1 MSQLAEPQPTGA
13 ITAPGLIRSLTLRDL
28 VLFHIVAVV
37 SLRWLATAGAAGPSS
52 ITLWILAALFF
63 FIPQGLAV
71 SELSTRYPDAGGIY
85 AWTKRAYGEGH
96 GFLCGWCYWVNN
108 VLYPPNIL
116 MATAVIA
123 TFAIGK
129 GDSPLASSWS
139 YVLPMTL
146 GILWFAVA
154 INIVGVSTGKWLQ
167 NIGAF
172 GTFIPGFILIGLG
185 LYALTLG
192 PSATPLHLKNLVPDL
207 GNFSEINLWASIAFA
222 FAGLELA
229 GVMAGETLDPSR
241 TLRRSI
247 LIAAPFIL
255 VLYIAGTISVLIL
268 VPSHD
273 VNIVSGALQAI
284 GAGASKVGIAAG
296 WLAAACAA
304 LVVIGNIGG
313 IGAWLA
319 GPARVA
325 LMIGLDRY
333 FPPAFGK
340 IHPKWKTPYM
350 AILIQALFATV
361 VLFVSV
367 LGKGT
372 TVEKAYLI
380 VLDTMLLIYFIPYIY
395 MFLAYL
401 KFTRLHSSSTAG
413 PVKRWLVAGSGL
425 LLTILAMVVAMV
437 PPSDTPSVVL
447 FELKV
452 AGGALFFVALGG
464 VLYWRA
470 MRRGGSGGSQGLRPS

>member
-1 MSQLAEPQPTGA
+1 M
-13 ITAPGLIRSLTLRDL
+13 
-28 VLFHIVAVV
+28 
-37 SLRWLATAGAAGPSS
+37 
-52 ITLWILAALFF
+52 
-63 FIPQGLAV
+63 
-71 SELSTRYPDAGGIY
+71 
-85 AWTKRAYGEGH
+85 
-96 GFLCGWCYWVNN
+96 
-108 VLYPPNIL
+108 
-116 MATAVIA
+116 
-123 TFAIGK
+123 
-129 GDSPLASSWS
+129 
-139 YVLPMTL
+139 
-146 GILWFAVA
+146 
-154 INIVGVSTGKWLQ
+154 WLQ
-167 NIGAF
+167 NVGAL
-172 GTFIPGFILIGLG
+172 GTFIPGLVLAGLG
-185 LYALTLG
+185 LFALTQG
-192 PSATPLHLKNLVPDL
+192 PPASPLNFKELVPDL

-229 GVMAGETLDPSR
+229 GVMAGETLDPAR

-247 LIAAPFIL
+247 LLAAPFIL
-255 VLYIAGTISVLIL
+255 VLYIAGTLAVLVL

-273 VNIVSGALQAI
+273 VNIVSGFLQAI
-284 GAGASKVGIAAG
+284 AAGAAKIGVSAG
-296 WLAAACAA
+296 WVAVVCAA
-304 LVVIGNIGG
+304 MVVIGNLGG

-350 AILIQALFATV
+350 AILFQALFAMV

-401 KFTRLHSSSTAG
+401 KFTGLERTPTAG
-413 PVKRWLVAGSGL
+413 GVKRWFVGGSGL
-425 LLTILAMVVAMV
+425 LLTVLAMVVAMV
-437 PPSDTPSVVL
+437 PPSDTPSVLL

-464 VLYWRA
+464 ALYWRA
-470 MRRGGSGGSQGLRPS
+470 TRYGAAGGAPRGSGSGRSATT

>member
-1 MSQLAEPQPTGA
+1 MTAATEPQTEGA

-37 SLRWLATAGAAGPSS
+37 SLRWVATAGAAGPSS

-71 SELSTRYPDAGGIY
+71 SELAARYPDAGGIY

-123 TFAIGK
+123 TYAIGK
-129 GDSPLASSWS
+129 GDSGLADSWS
-139 YVLPMTL
+139 YVLPTTL
-146 GILWFAVA
+146 GMLWFAVA
-154 INIVGVSTGKWLQ
+154 LNIVGVSTGKWLQ
-167 NIGAF
+167 NVGAF
-172 GTFIPGFILIGLG
+172 GSLLPGTVLAGLG
-185 LYALTLG
+185 LYALAHG
-192 PSATPLHLKNLVPDL
+192 PSATPMGARDLVPDL

-229 GVMAGETLDPSR
+229 PVMAGETRDPARS
-241 TLRRSI
+241 LPRSI
-247 LIAAPFIL
+247 LLAAPFIL
-255 VLYIAGTISVLIL
+255 ALYIIGTVALLIL
-268 VPSHD
+268 VPSKD
-273 VNIVSGALQAI
+273 VNIVSGFLQGI
-284 GAGASKVGIAAG
+284 SVGAGKLGVGP
-296 WLAAACAA
+296 WLAVVCAA
-304 LVVIGNIGG
+304 MFVIGNLGG
-313 IGAWLA
+313 IGAWLS

-340 IHPKWKTPYM
+340 IHPRWRTPYM
-350 AILIQALFATV
+350 AILFQALFAMA

-380 VLDTMLLIYFIPYIY
+380 VLDTMLLVYFIPYIY

-401 KFTRLHSSSTAG
+401 KFTRLHPTPTASR
-413 PVKRWLVAGSGL
+413 PKALLVGGSGL
-425 LLTILAMVVAMV
+425 LLTVLAMVVAMV
-437 PPSDTPSVVL
+437 PPSDTPSVAL

-452 AGGALFFVALGG
+452 GGGALFFVLLGG
-464 VLYWRA
+464 FLYWRA
-470 MRRGGSGGSQGLRPS
+470 TRGMRAAA

>member
-1 MSQLAEPQPTGA
+1 MSRPAEPQPTGA

-71 SELSTRYPDAGGIY
+71 SELATRYPDAGGIY
-85 AWTKRAYGEGH
+85 EWTKRAYGEGH

-123 TFAIGK
+123 TYALGK
-129 GDSPLASSWS
+129 ADSGLASSWS

-146 GILWFAVA
+146 GMLWFAVA
-154 INIVGVSTGKWLQ
+154 VNIVGVSSGKWLQ
-167 NIGAF
+167 NVGAF
-172 GTFIPGFILIGLG
+172 GTFVPGVILIGLG
-185 LYALTLG
+185 GYALTQG
-192 PSATPLHLKNLVPDL
+192 PAATPMHFKDLVPDL

-229 GVMAGETLDPSR
+229 PVMAGETKDPSR
-241 TLRRSI
+241 TLRQSI

-255 VLYIAGTISVLIL
+255 GIYILGTIAVLTL

-273 VNIVSGALQAI
+273 VNIVAGPLQAI
-284 GAGASKVGIAAG
+284 AAGAGKIGVGAG

-304 LVVIGNIGG
+304 FVVVGNLGG

-350 AILIQALFATV
+350 AILIQALFATA

-372 TVEKAYLI
+372 TVEKAYLV

-401 KFTRLHSSSTAG
+401 KFTRLDSSPTAG

-425 LLTILAMVVAMV
+425 LLTVLAMIVAMV
-437 PPSDTPSVVL
+437 PPSDTPSVLL

-470 MRRGGSGGSQGLRPS
+470 IRAGRQDGPTGHPA

>member
-1 MSQLAEPQPTGA
+1 MMNPPAAGETEGVTQ
-13 ITAPGLIRSLTLRDL
+13 APGLIRSLTLRDL

-63 FIPQGLAV
+63 FIPQGMVV
-71 SELSTRYPDAGGIY
+71 SELSTRFPDAGGIY

-123 TFAIGK
+123 TFAINQ
-129 GDSPLASSWS
+129 GDSGLASDWY

-146 GILWFAVA
+146 GMLWFAVA
-154 INIVGVSTGKWLQ
+154 LNVVGVSTGKWLQ
-167 NIGAF
+167 NVGAF
-172 GTFIPGFILIGLG
+172 GNFIPGIVLVGLG
-185 LYALTLG
+185 ILALVQG
-192 PSATPLHLKNLVPDL
+192 APATPMHAGDLVPDM

-229 GVMAGETLDPSR
+229 PVMAAETKDPSR
-241 TLRRSI
+241 NLKRSI

-255 VLYIAGTISVLIL
+255 ALYIIGTIAVLIL
-268 VPSHD
+268 VPSKEI
-273 VNIVSGALQAI
+273 NIVSGFLQAI
-284 GAGASKVGIAAG
+284 SIGATKLHIGAG

-304 LVVIGNIGG
+304 FVVVGNMGG
-313 IGAWLA
+313 IGAWLS

-350 AILIQALFATV
+350 AILFQALFATV

-401 KFTRLHSSSTAG
+401 KFARISPTPSAHGA
-413 PVKRWLVAGSGL
+413 KALVTGGAGL

-437 PPSDTPSVVL
+437 PPSDTASVAL

-452 AGGALFFVALGG
+452 GGGALFFVAMGG

-470 MRRGGSGGSQGLRPS
+470 VGKK